1 MYNQG
6 FRQTARFAGSF
17 FLTCISVSVIIFQ
30 VKQRRSHPLLTLRT
44 CPSGSIMTEIIFDVA
59 VFSGSE
65 VLLTVRFFHL
75 SHMLKGGTIQKLR
88 DCCGKIIV
96 MQKADCESM

>member
-44 CPSGSIMTEIIFDVA
+44 CPSGSIMTGIIFDVA
-59 VFSGSE
+59 FMADR
-65 VLLTVRFFHL
+65 RFFL
-75 SHMLKGGTIQKLR
+75 RSAFLISRSGKGQDDIR
-88 DCCGKIIV
+88 II
-96 MQKADCESM
+96 DHDII